1 MSEVKQGYFAYMLFI
16 NDNYNINYNQHI
28 VQVNIICKQLKW
40 NMFLLVPIMFIII
53 LKFAWSPILKDIQLK

>member
-16 NDNYNINYNQHI
+16 NDNYNRNYNQHI
-28 VQVNIICKQLKW
+28 VQVNILCKQLKW
-40 NMFLLVPIMFIII
+40 NMFLLVPIMFVII

>member
-16 NDNYNINYNQHI
+16 NDNYNSNYNQHI
-28 VQVNIICKQLKW
+28 VQVNILCKQLKW
-40 NMFLLVPIMFIII
+40 NMFLLVPIMFLII